1 MNTAGLSLEQAPP
14 LAVPFAFFLVAPAFA
29 MLAGAMLF
37 WQGDMVLL
45 SRWTPPALAVTHLL
59 ALGFLTQVMCGALFQ
74 MLPVLAGSPV
84 PRVVLVGVVTQ
95 ILLVAGTLSLC
106 VGFQWGGAF
115 WLMLGGSSL
124 SLGLLCFMFA
134 TGIALV
140 RAHGV
145 PRTVLA
151 MRLALAGLL
160 MTLLLGG
167 MLLATLMGVR
177 MPGVGDWV
185 NLHLGW
191 GLLGWV
197 GMLILGV
204 GYQVVPMFH
213 VTPAYPAWLTRA
225 AAPLILLGLT
235 VATGLT
241 ALGQGRFAVWGF
253 AGAVV
258 VFVAFAVVTLDRQR
272 RRERPRIDATLLH
285 WWSAMLAAILAAGL
299 WALGGHDEL
308 LGVLLLVGVGVG
320 LPSGMLFKIMPFLS
334 WFHLQHRQVATKGF
348 DIRLP
353 HMQSFLPDTLARL
366 QFGLHAVMLLCL
378 IAATTV
384 PGFVW
389 SHWFAR
395 IGGLALILSSAVL
408 WWLQAR
414 CYLRFR
420 QFSRRLG

>member
-1 MNTAGLSLEQAPP
+1 
-14 LAVPFAFFLVAPAFA
+14 V
-29 MLAGAMLF
+29 
-37 WQGDMVLL
+37 
-45 SRWTPPALAVTHLL
+45 
-59 ALGFLTQVMCGALFQ
+59 
-74 MLPVLAGSPV
+74 
-84 PRVVLVGVVTQ
+84 
-95 ILLVAGTLSLC
+95 
-106 VGFQWGGAF
+106 
-115 WLMLGGSSL
+115 
-124 SLGLLCFMFA
+124 
-134 TGIALV
+134 
-140 RAHGV
+140 
-145 PRTVLA
+145 
-151 MRLALAGLL
+151 GLL

-167 MLLATLMGVR
+167 MLLATLLGAR
-177 MPGVGDWV
+177 MPVPGVGDWV

-241 ALGQGRFAVWGF
+241 ALRQGRFAVWGF

-334 WFHLQHRQVATKGF
+334 WFHLQHRQVATKRF

-353 HMQSFLPDTLARL
+353 HMQSFLPDARARL
-366 QFGLHAVMLLCL
+366 QFALHAFMLLLL
-378 IAATTV
+378 IAAAAT
-384 PGFVW
+384 PGSAW
-389 SHWFAR
+389 SRPLAR
-395 IGGLALILSSAVL
+395 IGGLALILSSAGL
-408 WWLQAR
+408 WWLQAQ
-414 CYLRFR
+414 CYRRFR